1 MRHKRLLLSAGL
13 AALLYGTAG
22 TAHHT
27 ASAFYDLGKKI
38 SVEGRVTGMKLA
50 NPHSYYRVTTDS
62 GEDWAMEAGGS
73 WTQLQKLGYSSETIP
88 EGARVRVSGSPARDG
103 KPIARYDTIAVYRE
117 DGGIDLYG
125 GGRAAWAARARELG
139 TPCTN
144 GVADCLTLDAKAI
157 ETLQE
162 EFGNVGV
169 WSPLDE

>member
-1 MRHKRLLLSAGL
+1 MRHKYLLLCAG
-13 AALLYGTAG
+13 AAAMLYGSAG

-50 NPHSYYRVTTDS
+50 NPHSYYRVTTDG

-73 WTQLQKLGYSSETIP
+73 WTQLQKLGWSSETIP
-88 EGARVRVSGSPARDG
+88 EGSRVRVSGSPSRDG

-125 GGRAAWAARARELG
+125 GARSHWAARAGELG
-139 TPCTN
+139 SPCAN
-144 GVADCLTLDAKAI
+144 GVTGCVTLDAAAI
-157 ETLQE
+157 DTLQA

-169 WSPLDE
+169 WSPLGE